1 MSVLKRDVMMRLRGT
16 RKLRATDDER
26 FDEPARISENEENMH
41 SEKICT
47 FLFLLQERRVT
58 EQLGAAKL
66 MH

>member
-1 MSVLKRDVMMRLRGT
+1 MCVEKRSYDAAEG
-16 RKLRATDDER
+16 
-26 FDEPARISENEENMH
+26 NQNMH

-47 FLFLLQERRVT
+47 FLFLLQERRIT

>member
-1 MSVLKRDVMMRLRGT
+1 MMRLRGT

-47 FLFLLQERRVT
+47 LFLLQERGIM